1 MFNFKTNKIKNKMKE
16 KNQPIITAILTYGII
31 TMFTVELNPLQWG
44 VIAKAIFA
52 TVIIACY
59 ADYYNIKGE

>member
-1 MFNFKTNKIKNKMKE
+1 MKE

-44 VIAKAIFA
+44 VIAKAILA
-52 TVIIACY
+52 TVVIACY